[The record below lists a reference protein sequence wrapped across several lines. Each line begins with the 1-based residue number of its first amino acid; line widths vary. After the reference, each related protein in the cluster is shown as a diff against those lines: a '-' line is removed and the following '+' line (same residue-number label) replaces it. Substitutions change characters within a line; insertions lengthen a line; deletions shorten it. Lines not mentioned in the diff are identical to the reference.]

1 MRYWRIC
8 VTLTPTADY
17 TKSIGNYIVDAD
29 QNQLLDAYAQ
39 IASIPVG
46 YSHPKLMELA
56 KSDEFAL
63 AASVHAIVAR
73 ADRAG

>member
-1 MRYWRIC
+1 
-8 VTLTPTADY
+8 
-17 TKSIGNYIVDAD
+17 
-29 QNQLLDAYAQ
+29 
-39 IASIPVG
+39 
-46 YSHPKLMELA
+46 MELA